1 MRISQLTLTDFRSY
15 AEAQLELQPGP
26 NVLLGFNGVG
36 KTNIA
41 EAIGYLSTLSSHRVS
56 QDAPLVRH
64 GQKQAFI
71 RAEAH
76 RGSRQARLEVEI
88 NPGRSNRARINRG
101 NPVRATDVLGILR
114 TVLFAPEDLDL
125 IKGSPTVR
133 RRLLDDLA
141 VQLRPALGR
150 VRLDYEKVLKQRN
163 ALLKSLRHERF
174 TATHESTL
182 AVWDHQLAE
191 AGSHLLKARLE
202 MLTALRPH
210 TATAYEQLSG
220 SVRTARLRYLSSL
233 DADPSP
239 GEDRQGPAPRGQDA
253 GDAAADPESEA
264 LPGTKAGPEA
274 GPEAG
279 TEAAPEGA
287 SPRGTD
293 HSADASV
300 LESASRQ
307 ELAALMLHGLAGAR
321 REERQRAITLV
332 GPHRDDVAFTLDE
345 VPVKGFASHGE
356 TWSFALAL
364 RLAAYRVM
372 VNDDPSEGA
381 QPVLILDDVFAE
393 LDARRR
399 RRLAELASEA
409 EQLIVTAAVDDDVP
423 ASLMRNALRVESVDQ
438 ISQVTLHER
447 D

>member
-1 MRISQLTLTDFRSY
+1 LT
-15 AEAQLELQPGP
+15 
-26 NVLLGFNGVG
+26 
-36 KTNIA
+36 
-41 EAIGYLSTLSSHRVS
+41 SHRVT

-64 GQKQAFI
+64 GEKQAFI

-76 RGSRQARLEVEI
+76 RGTRQALLEVEI

-114 TVLFAPEDLDL
+114 TVLFAPEDLEL
-125 IKGSPTVR
+125 IKGSPSVR

-163 ALLKSLRHERF
+163 ALLKAIRYEGF
-174 TATHESTL
+174 TSTHESTL

-210 TATAYEQLSG
+210 VATAYEQLSG
-220 SVRTARLRYLSSL
+220 SVRTARVQYLSSL
-233 DADPSP
+233 DSQD
-239 GEDRQGPAPRGQDA
+239 GELSEENAPAV
-253 GDAAADPESEA
+253 
-264 LPGTKAGPEA
+264 GT
-274 GPEAG
+274 
-279 TEAAPEGA
+279 T
-287 SPRGTD
+287 
-293 HSADASV
+293 HDASV
-300 LESASRQ
+300 LETASRE
-307 ELAALMLHGLAGAR
+307 ELAGLLMTRLQESR
-321 REERQRAITLV
+321 RAERDRAITLI
-332 GPHRDDVAFTLDE
+332 GPHRDDIAFSLDQ

-372 VNDDPSEGA
+372 VDDDPSEGA

-399 RRLAELASEA
+399 RRLAELAAEA

-423 ASLMRNALRVESVDQ
+423 DSLMANALRVESVDQ
-438 ISQVTLHER
+438 ISQVSVHEQH
-447 D
+447 

>member
-15 AEAQLELQPGP
+15 AQAELQLHPGP

-56 QDAPLVRH
+56 QDGPLVRH
-64 GQKQAFI
+64 TAKQAFI

-76 RGSRQARLEVEI
+76 RGTRQARLEVEI

-114 TVLFAPEDLDL
+114 TVLFAPEDLEL
-125 IKGSPTVR
+125 IKGSPGVR

-163 ALLKSLRHERF
+163 ALLKSIRHQGF

-182 AVWDHQLAE
+182 EVWDHQLAE
-191 AGSHLLKARLE
+191 AGAHLLHARLK
-202 MLTALRPH
+202 MLSALRPH
-210 TATAYEQLSG
+210 VATAYQQLSG
-220 SVRTARLRYLSSL
+220 SVRTARLQYLSSL
-233 DADPSP
+233 DAPEDPGAPEAP
-239 GEDRQGPAPRGQDA
+239 G
-253 GDAAADPESEA
+253 PESEA
-264 LPGTKAGPEA
+264 ENVDPAAQPG
-274 GPEAG
+274 
-279 TEAAPEGA
+279 
-287 SPRGTD
+287 SLD
-293 HSADASV
+293 VSA
-300 LESASRQ
+300 LESCSRE
-307 ELAALMLHGLAGAR
+307 ELTALMLQRLNQAR
-321 REERQRAITLV
+321 REERERGITLV
-332 GPHRDDVAFTLDE
+332 GPHRDDLSLTLDE

-356 TWSFALAL
+356 TWSFALSL

-372 VNDDPSEGA
+372 VDDDPEEGA
-381 QPVLILDDVFAE
+381 RPVLILDDVFAE

-399 RRLAELASEA
+399 RRLAELAAEA

-423 ASLMRNALRVESVDQ
+423 ESLLGNALRVESVDQ
-438 ISQVTLHER
+438 ISQVTLHEPG
-447 D
+447 

>member
-15 AEAQLELQPGP
+15 AQAQLTLQPGP

-41 EAIGYLSTLSSHRVS
+41 EAVGYLSTLSSHRVS
-56 QDAPLVRH
+56 QDGPLVRH
-64 GQKQAFI
+64 GEQQAFI
-71 RAEAH
+71 RADAH
-76 RGSRQARLEVEI
+76 RGTRQALLEVEI

-114 TVLFAPEDLDL
+114 TVLFAPEDLEL

-163 ALLKSLRHERF
+163 ALLKSIRHQGF

-191 AGSHLLKARLE
+191 AGSHLLKARLQ
-202 MLTALRPH
+202 MLSALRPH
-210 TATAYEQLSG
+210 VATAYEQLSG
-220 SVRTARLRYLSSL
+220 SVRTARVKYLSSL
-233 DADPSP
+233 DGEAPGAQDP
-239 GEDRQGPAPRGQDA
+239 
-253 GDAAADPESEA
+253 
-264 LPGTKAGPEA
+264 
-274 GPEAG
+274 
-279 TEAAPEGA
+279 
-287 SPRGTD
+287 
-293 HSADASV
+293 SADAPRPADATGRADAPDAEDLSTALPDAGAADV
-300 LESASRQ
+300 ASLDVSALESFSR
-307 ELAALMLHGLAGAR
+307 EDLAALMVQRLTAVR
-321 REERQRAITLV
+321 REERDRAITLV
-332 GPHRDDVAFTLDE
+332 GPHRDDIAFTLDE

-372 VNDDPSEGA
+372 VDDDPSEGS

-399 RRLAELASEA
+399 RRLAELAAEA

-423 ASLMRNALRVESVDQ
+423 ASLMHNALRVESVDQ
-438 ISQVTLHER
+438 ISQVTVHER

>member
-1 MRISQLTLTDFRSY
+1 MRLSQLTLTDFRSY
-15 AEAQLELQPGP
+15 AQAQLELQPGP

-56 QDAPLVRH
+56 QDGPLVRH

-163 ALLKSLRHERF
+163 ALLKSLRHESF

-220 SVRTARLRYLSSL
+220 SIRTARLRYLSSL
-233 DADPSP
+233 EVDA
-239 GEDRQGPAPRGQDA
+239 GPAQDPQA
-253 GDAAADPESEA
+253 ENAQAQIAETPDAQI
-264 LPGTKAGPEA
+264 
-274 GPEAG
+274 AG
-279 TEAAPEGA
+279 TPDAQIQQPGDTEAESLDPA
-287 SPRGTD
+287 TD
-293 HSADASV
+293 PAVPPSADASV
-300 LESASRQ
+300 LESASRE
-307 ELAALMLHGLAGAR
+307 ELAELMLQGLAGAR

-332 GPHRDDVAFTLDE
+332 GPHRDDIAFTLDE

-372 VNDDPSEGA
+372 LDDDPSEGA

-399 RRLAELASEA
+399 RRLAELAAEA

-423 ASLMRNALRVESVDQ
+423 ASLMRSALRVESVDQ